1 MEKYHKVEKENNMI
15 TIKKMIK
22 NFVEKL
28 RNLALILLS
37 VINLTFFRQMNL
49 N

>member
-1 MEKYHKVEKENNMI
+1 MEKYHKVEKENNMT

-28 RNLALILLS
+28 RNLSISPFITNKSDFL
-37 VINLTFFRQMNL
+37 
-49 N
+49 